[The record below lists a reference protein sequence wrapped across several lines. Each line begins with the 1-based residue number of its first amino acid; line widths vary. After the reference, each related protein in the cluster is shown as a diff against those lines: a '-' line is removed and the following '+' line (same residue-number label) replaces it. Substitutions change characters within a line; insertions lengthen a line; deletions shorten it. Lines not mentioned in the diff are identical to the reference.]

1 MSLTWNTTERP
12 PAPAEVEVRVRRSA
26 LHGLWNA
33 IAIEVGLGAVIV
45 VAWLFWTRV

>member
-1 MSLTWNTTERP
+1 MSVTWNTTERP
-12 PAPAEVEVRVRRSA
+12 RAAEVEVRVRRSA
-26 LHGLWNA
+26 LHRLWNA